1 MKQPHYIHTK
11 RKMFT
16 LQQQHYTH
24 KAKDGV
30 LTGIT
35 TLHIH
40 KDVDD
45 VYTETATL
53 HIHKAKD
60 GVCI

>member
-1 MKQPHYIHTK
+1 
-11 RKMFT
+11 MFT